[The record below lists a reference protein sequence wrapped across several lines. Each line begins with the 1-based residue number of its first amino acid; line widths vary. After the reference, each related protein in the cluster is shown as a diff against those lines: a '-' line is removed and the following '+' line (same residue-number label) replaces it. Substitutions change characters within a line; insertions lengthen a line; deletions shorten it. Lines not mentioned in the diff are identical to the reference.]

1 MGNTI
6 FKVVLEHLSLFSF
19 IYFFAQGLPL
29 LLCKECAKIF
39 DVKVFNNNLSDRYG
53 GKVAILD
60 RRIIFL
66 EFPFFCIAM
75 AAALRRTMMMK

>member
-1 MGNTI
+1 M
-6 FKVVLEHLSLFSF
+6 LEHLSLFSF

-39 DVKVFNNNLSDRYG
+39 DVKVFNNNLSDRYMVWNG
-53 GKVAILD
+53 GNGVLD

-66 EFPFFCIAM
+66 EFPFFCTAI
-75 AAALRRTMMMK
+75 AAALMRRTEMIK

>member
-1 MGNTI
+1 MR
-6 FKVVLEHLSLFSF
+6 K
-19 IYFFAQGLPL
+19 
-29 LLCKECAKIF
+29 KCAKIC

-75 AAALRRTMMMK
+75 AAALRRTMMIK